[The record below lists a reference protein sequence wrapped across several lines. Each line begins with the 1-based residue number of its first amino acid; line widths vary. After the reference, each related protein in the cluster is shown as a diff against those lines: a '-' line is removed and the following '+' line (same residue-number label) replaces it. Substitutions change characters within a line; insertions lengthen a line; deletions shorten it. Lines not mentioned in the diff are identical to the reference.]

1 MNRDTEVTAGSG
13 NVFADLGLP
22 EPEVWLAKAH
32 LVHRLSEIAEEHGWS
47 NAQMAE
53 ALGLDE
59 ASVADLLDGDL
70 EKFSLEQLFGCLSAL
85 GQEIEIV
92 VHPARSSDRPGE
104 LVVTT
109 R

>member
-22 EPEVWLAKAH
+22 EPEIWLAKAH
-32 LVHRLSEIAEEHGWS
+32 LVHRLSEIAEERGWN
-47 NAQMAE
+47 NAETAE

-59 ASVADLLDGDL
+59 AEVVDLLDGEL
-70 EKFSLEQLFGCLSAL
+70 EKFSLERLFGFLSAL
-85 GQEIEIV
+85 GQKIEIV
-92 VHPARSSDRPGE
+92 VHPARPSDRPAASA
-104 LVVTT
+104 VTT